1 MLQRYDFFAR
11 KMKCT
16 AFSFDNPQD
25 LQCNAFLLVYIACQ
39 TLLGSSTKNIYTSSI
54 RFISHPANWMM
65 ILCNVVPWRKTSILG
80 AAA

>member
-1 MLQRYDFFAR
+1 MSQLRLFLQWKERMCR
-11 KMKCT
+11 KT
-16 AFSFDNPQD
+16 GHF
-25 LQCNAFLLVYIACQ
+25 Y
-39 TLLGSSTKNIYTSSI
+39 SSTKNVYISSI

>member
-16 AFSFDNPQD
+16 AFPFDNSQD
-25 LQCNAFLLVYIACQ
+25 LQCAAILLAYIACQ
-39 TLLGSSTKNIYTSSI
+39 TLFGSSIKNIYTSSI